1 LRLIRYVSSD
11 ELALFALQRA
21 AVFDAGI
28 NTNRMLTHGHMGPP
42 DLLRT
47 VVQNISAAQL
57 AAGPMTLWFQQ
68 TGPAPTEYAIELV
81 FAPAP

>member
-1 LRLIRYVSSD
+1 
-11 ELALFALQRA
+11 
-21 AVFDAGI
+21 
-28 NTNRMLTHGHMGPP
+28 MGPP
-42 DLLRT
+42 DLLRN